1 VAQEADMTNTNAH
14 LEETPEWQLARS
26 SGATAREVTEL
37 VAGTVREHR
46 GDYTTPYTEGPI
58 PDKLTA
64 AGRKAIQVTIGR
76 YAAARAAGY
85 DDARARVHV
94 DGPSAERITTDRA
107 QADRTAA
114 AEGLVWIPAQR
125 GARRPLAP
133 DWVSIITLDGQ
144 SGRVFGWWYLP
155 SVAAVLR
162 AVP

>member
-1 VAQEADMTNTNAH
+1 MTNTNAH

-37 VAGTVREHR
+37 VCNTVREHR
-46 GDYTTPYTEGPI
+46 GDYTTLTMPGVI
-58 PDKLTA
+58 PAKLTA
-64 AGRKAIQVTIGR
+64 AERKAIQVPLGR

-85 DDARARVHV
+85 DDAAARIHA

-125 GARRPLAP
+125 GARHPLAP
-133 DWVSIITLDGQ
+133 DWVSIITLDAQ
-144 SGRVFGWWYLP
+144 TGRAVGWWYLP
-155 SVAAVLR
+155 NIAAVLQ
-162 AVP
+162 ALL